1 MRVFV
6 RAFPRSRVQWLDVL
20 ARSARSASAPRR
32 GRKTGPHAA
41 KHTAAKERANARTR
55 ERGSR
60 QGNARDSNRSLLSAL
75 ARSAARPPSCHGS
88 LSVRPALARSAGEG
102 LEVVAP
108 DGLLDKPEPLV
119 DRQHAAVIRFVLGQ
133 HPPVAVLLRK
143 VERVHLERE
152 CDAAPPVL
160 PPHARQPRAQLVSR
174 WRTPQ
179 LAGAHELIAG

>member
-55 ERGSR
+55 ER
-60 QGNARDSNRSLLSAL
+60 
-75 ARSAARPPSCHGS
+75 
-88 LSVRPALARSAGEG
+88 EG
-102 LEVVAP
+102 
-108 DGLLDKPEPLV
+108 
-119 DRQHAAVIRFVLGQ
+119 
-133 HPPVAVLLRK
+133 
-143 VERVHLERE
+143 
-152 CDAAPPVL
+152 DAAPPVL

-174 WRTPQ
+174 WRAPQ
-179 LAGAHELIAG
+179 LAGAHELIAVHGQHVPRWQ